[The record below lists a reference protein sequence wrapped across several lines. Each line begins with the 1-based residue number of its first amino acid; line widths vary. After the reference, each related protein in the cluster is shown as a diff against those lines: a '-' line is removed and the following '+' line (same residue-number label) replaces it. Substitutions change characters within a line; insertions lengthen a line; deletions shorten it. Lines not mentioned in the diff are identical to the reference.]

1 MKALTKLL
9 LPIFV
14 TSFCCGLSA
23 CTDDSK
29 SSEIVLES
37 SAPVQVNKMNCEE
50 VFNISVEEESFPD
63 DDPTT
68 YECKAKA
75 DIISQHYKVYEI
87 VNISVEVRCL
97 YKIEAN
103 TSTGYEKIQD
113 CEITVHSKK
122 GYSSKLVF
130 TFDKPIEEYPYF
142 VPKCTVKDASGSII
156 KND

>member
-1 MKALTKLL
+1 MKTLTKLL

-14 TSFCCGLSA
+14 TSFCYGLSA

-37 SAPVQVNKMNCEE
+37 SGLVRVDMTNCEKL
-50 VFNISVEEESFPD
+50 FSISVEEERFPD

-68 YECKAKA
+68 YECKVRA
-75 DIISQHYKVYEI
+75 DILSQHYKVYEI

-97 YKIEAN
+97 YKLEAN
-103 TSTGYEKIQD
+103 TSTGYEKNQD
-113 CEITVHSKK
+113 CTITVHSKT